1 MRKDYGDD
9 VQLRTTWDNLRVRE
23 LDEEGHDVHPGT
35 VAAVLLLLLTI
46 VGHLMSSSLPA
57 NLKRLTHSSNILKTI
72 FLYLS
77 HPSQSNLLFGIEHRL
92 HPNAILRIWFEEV
105 DKGEAI
111 LDVRSHVLH
120 SEVEP
125 LTMSACEQVR
135 SQPQLVIV
143 VRDSRCLRQIA
154 ALEPTFEYQTV
165 LLDVLW
171 DGTPV
176 RLLLLHEVLL
186 KDGTCEEVAVGLEVV
201 VVDDHPILLANR
213 LDVGLLPRG
222 IVEHLHLLKLKIENP
237 IEIEN

>member
-1 MRKDYGDD
+1 MRKDYGDNLR
-9 VQLRTTWDNLRVRE
+9 QLWDNLRVRE

-35 VAAVLLLLLTI
+35 VAALLLLLLTI

-57 NLKRLTHSSNILKTI
+57 NLKRLTHSSNILI
-72 FLYLS
+72 SNFFLYLS
-77 HPSQSNLLFGIEHRL
+77 HPSQSDLLFGIEHRL
-92 HPNAILRIWFEEV
+92 HPDTVLRIWFQEV

-120 SEVEP
+120 SEVKP
-125 LTMSACEQVR
+125 LTMPACEQVR

-154 ALEPTFEYQTV
+154 ALEPTLEYQTV

-171 DGTPV
+171 DRTPV

-186 KDGTCEEVAVGLEVV
+186 KDGTCEKVAVGLEVV
-201 VVDDHPILLANR
+201 VVDDHPVLLANR

-222 IVEHLHLLKLKIENP
+222 IVEHLHL
-237 IEIEN
+237 EIEN